1 MVVGY
6 LTPKPS
12 STEKENMLQVCPPPP
27 RALYLAPLLASSSFD
42 DRNDAP
48 TSADVARLI
57 SRMNMGKLSSPR
69 SPSCVGQIK
78 RKHGHDG
85 GIRTIPIIQLK
96 PRPFTFTPPIHPLVE
111 VQVNDATLDGT
122 SFSASNDNNK
132 PMSRSPS
139 FAELL
144 MSRSKKSKLTRS
156 PSFIHLAA

>member
-1 MVVGY
+1 
-6 LTPKPS
+6 
-12 STEKENMLQVCPPPP
+12 MLQVCPPPP

-156 PSFIHLAA
+156 PSFIRLAA